1 MANYTQSQ
9 INQAKREI
17 KAFNE
22 RIRSLDNA
30 GLSDATEVINAKSK
44 ASRFDTAQ
52 TKTGHTAIR
61 NTTAN
66 AEKWLEYKEKGAS
79 PLTTTLTK
87 THIVERAKSE
97 IEAETGTA
105 VKGGKNLMN
114 AVREHL
120 SMTKTIRDM
129 IEEHAGE
136 RYDLAKAF
144 YEATDNDMNTMA
156 DTFKKAEEVII
167 EKYNIKQR
175 LYGQLIAKYGV

>member
-44 ASRFDTAQ
+44 ATRFETAQ
-52 TKTGHTAIR
+52 TQSGHLAIR
-61 NTTAN
+61 NTVEN

-97 IEAETGTA
+97 IQAEEGLTLK
-105 VKGGKNLMN
+105 KGRGFMD
-114 AVREHL
+114 AIREHL
-120 SMTKTIRDM
+120 ARTKTERDM

-144 YEATDNDMNTMA
+144 YDSDGGDMGDAFKMA
-156 DTFKKAEEVII
+156 EDAIR
-167 EKYNIKQR
+167 EKYDIRQ
-175 LYGQLIAKYGV
+175 QLNARFIDKYGV